1 MKKPIVIALSLVSTL
16 TVSSVSVGTYFG
28 IKENNAI
35 SSPSMKLNYDN
46 DGIPQA
52 RLKLEKNN
60 LDVSYVAVFKDESNN
75 LNRKILGAH
84 NGVLLIQDKTGNE
97 RLVEVLDMNQNSI
110 WKADNS
116 NGIDLSVGKL
126 DIKNKSILLN
136 KDISKNATINIF
148 LQNSEGQEVKIS
160 KHADANAKVLLS
172 DNELFSMLN
181 LKLNKIITDNQSK
194 TEKVKLVISNVD
206 GIEVQ
211 KPVDFATDL
220 TISSATINVDFVSKA
235 LSLDPSQQIEAK
247 FKESNFN
254 SDNAK
259 IFSVYSVA
267 ENKDDETYGLN
278 FRVNNLKEDTKY
290 ELVSLAFVENPYKN
304 FDLLANVPFWTAPA
318 DSDFNFTTATKDI
331 NLELLGQKELENDKL
346 KYKLDITFTSLPSNF
361 YNRNLQVEYTDDQ
374 GKVVKSQPQKILED
388 TSRYGF
394 NFTNLSKNTNY
405 KLSKIFVFDKSE
417 SDVFKDIDFVKNNI
431 TDSFIYTQEIS
442 NFRVVQTNLNSV
454 KIRFN
459 FDDDYKTE
467 ETKSPLTISYKK
479 VNDPNDLVKTV
490 SAEYSSDENEGRFVE
505 TTLNNLDINT
515 KYEIVKIQ
523 RNIPDFATN
532 SKTLNNLV
540 YFDIAKSKATDKPL
554 DFMISFKLLSATPL
568 DIKTGKFNLKVENN
582 LDNFNNYDVSLTYSF
597 TKQNQSTATEKII
610 THHETGQGDNVV
622 YDDSTSSFNVQVP
635 SFANES
641 GKYTLKSLNIFAKT
655 NKDKEKTSI
664 LATNLQTLDV
674 KSKADFVQLVD
685 NSIDTINKNYLP
697 SMITKEL
704 LNATIKDEQKPLI
717 NSSLQVTSG
726 TVDDKQGE
734 LPVTYSLT
742 YFGSTTQQSYTIK
755 NLNKLVEIKDTKD
768 KYNATAT
775 SAESFFEPR
784 FALTDDNSYFSYWYA
799 NKTEGKD
806 IVFTINPQ
814 NLDSRLMKEF
824 WIFARKHNEY
834 SAEQHLTSYFTVKI
848 TYKDERG
855 QDQTKDLTVNNPTEF
870 TATTKTPKT
879 TQQHQ
884 TQSNKEFTTTTET
897 YHKWTFV
904 LDKLTKVSKIKI
916 TFKKEYQPK
925 YVSIFKVR
933 FVEPEKTLPQK

>member
-1 MKKPIVIALSLVSTL
+1 
-16 TVSSVSVGTYFG
+16 
-28 IKENNAI
+28 
-35 SSPSMKLNYDN
+35 
-46 DGIPQA
+46 
-52 RLKLEKNN
+52 
-60 LDVSYVAVFKDESNN
+60 
-75 LNRKILGAH
+75 
-84 NGVLLIQDKTGNE
+84 
-97 RLVEVLDMNQNSI
+97 
-110 WKADNS
+110 
-116 NGIDLSVGKL
+116 
-126 DIKNKSILLN
+126 
-136 KDISKNATINIF
+136 
-148 LQNSEGQEVKIS
+148 
-160 KHADANAKVLLS
+160 
-172 DNELFSMLN
+172 
-181 LKLNKIITDNQSK
+181 
-194 TEKVKLVISNVD
+194 
-206 GIEVQ
+206 
-211 KPVDFATDL
+211 
-220 TISSATINVDFVSKA
+220 
-235 LSLDPSQQIEAK
+235 
-247 FKESNFN
+247 
-254 SDNAK
+254 
-259 IFSVYSVA
+259 
-267 ENKDDETYGLN
+267 
-278 FRVNNLKEDTKY
+278 
-290 ELVSLAFVENPYKN
+290 
-304 FDLLANVPFWTAPA
+304 
-318 DSDFNFTTATKDI
+318 
-331 NLELLGQKELENDKL
+331 
-346 KYKLDITFTSLPSNF
+346 
-361 YNRNLQVEYTDDQ
+361 
-374 GKVVKSQPQKILED
+374 
-388 TSRYGF
+388 
-394 NFTNLSKNTNY
+394 
-405 KLSKIFVFDKSE
+405 
-417 SDVFKDIDFVKNNI
+417 
-431 TDSFIYTQEIS
+431 
-442 NFRVVQTNLNSV
+442 
-454 KIRFN
+454 
-459 FDDDYKTE
+459 
-467 ETKSPLTISYKK
+467 
-479 VNDPNDLVKTV
+479 
-490 SAEYSSDENEGRFVE
+490 
-505 TTLNNLDINT
+505 
-515 KYEIVKIQ
+515 
-523 RNIPDFATN
+523 
-532 SKTLNNLV
+532 
-540 YFDIAKSKATDKPL
+540 
-554 DFMISFKLLSATPL
+554 MISFKLLSATPL

-597 TKQNQSTATEKII
+597 TKQNQSTAIEKII

-685 NSIDTINKNYLP
+685 NSIDTINKSYLP

-726 TVDDKQGE
+726 TVDDKQGK

-775 SAESFFEPR
+775 SADSFFEPR

-904 LDKLTKVSKIKI
+904 LDKLTKVSKIEI